1 MYVLHWQHHLMG
13 SILYSIETLILLAV
27 DIIQLITSDNYCT
40 EPVSEDTRLEQEVE
54 KAISNI

>member
-1 MYVLHWQHHLMG
+1 MG